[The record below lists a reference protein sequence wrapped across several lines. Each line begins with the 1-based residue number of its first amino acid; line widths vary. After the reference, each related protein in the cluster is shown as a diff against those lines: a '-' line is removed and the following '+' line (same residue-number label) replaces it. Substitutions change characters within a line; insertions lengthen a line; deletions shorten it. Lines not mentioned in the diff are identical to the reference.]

1 MKKLTCAV
9 LVGLFASGSALAEMQ
24 SSTLPLAEKTNS
36 INLADNTM
44 MKGQGMSSE
53 SSMSSEQHM
62 STDNM
67 GQKNMSGDNSR
78 ADKGMNMDR
87 QSSMQQGMSGNQSGM
102 NKPQTMEEQS
112 GFSRGSVVRSA
123 FTSSI
128 EDREPVDAVDKVE
141 GGDETIYFFTELR
154 DMSGQTAKHR
164 WEYNGEVMAEVEF
177 NVNGPRWRVWSS
189 KNLQPA
195 WAGEWKV
202 SVLNG
207 ANEVISEKTLV
218 VEPPMGKPG
227 KQQGTSTQTIE
238 SDTEMMPG
246 N

>member
-1 MKKLTCAV
+1 MNKLTYAV
-9 LVGLFASGSALAEMQ
+9 LLGLFVSSPALAEAQ
-24 SSTLPLAEKTNS
+24 SSTLPVAEKTNS

-53 SSMSSEQHM
+53 SSMSSDQHM
-62 STDNM
+62 SADNM
-67 GQKNMSGDNSR
+67 SQKNMSGSKGQADNAMHRDSS
-78 ADKGMNMDR
+78 
-87 QSSMQQGMSGNQSGM
+87 SSMSQGMPGNQSGM
-102 NKPQTMEEQS
+102 NKQQAMEEQS

-218 VEPPMGKPG
+218 VAPPMGKPDKPHG
-227 KQQGTSTQTIE
+227 KPMQTIE